1 MMTGKTEQPQSPLG
15 AALGDLLCALA
26 FLTRAPV
33 PAASSAHA
41 RPLGQASWAF
51 PLIGVGVGFA
61 AGAVLAV
68 ASALGVPPLAAALL
82 ALGAGATL
90 TGALHEDGLADTLD
104 GLWGGRAPER
114 RLEIMRDSRIGGFG
128 ALGLV
133 ISVGL
138 RAACLAALVEGAGA
152 EAAWLALIAASA
164 AGRGAL
170 PAIMHLLPRASAT
183 GLGAMAGRPSADRA
197 VIAGGVA
204 ALLAPLLL
212 GPGTGSA
219 AALLAAIA
227 AAKIALV
234 ARWKLGGYNG
244 DALGAAE
251 QAVEI
256 AVLLTAAA
264 ALSW

>member
-1 MMTGKTEQPQSPLG
+1 MTGKTEPSSSPLG
-15 AALGDLLCALA
+15 ALVGDLLCALA

-33 PAASSAHA
+33 PATSSAHA
-41 RPLGQASWAF
+41 RPLGQAAWAF
-51 PLIGVGVGFA
+51 PLVGLGVGFG
-61 AGAVLAV
+61 AGAVLAL
-68 ASALGVPPLAAALL
+68 AAALGVPPLAAGLL
-82 ALGAGATL
+82 ALGASATL

-104 GLWGGRAPER
+104 GLWGGRDPAR

-138 RAACLAALVEGAGA
+138 RAACLAAIVEGAGA
-152 EAAWLALIAASA
+152 EAAWLAFVAAAA

-170 PAIMHLLPRASAT
+170 PAIMHLTPRASAT

-197 VIAGGVA
+197 VIAAGLGTL
-204 ALLAPLLL
+204 ALPLLL
-212 GPGTGSA
+212 GPGAGPA
-219 AALLAAIA
+219 AALLASIA
-227 AAKIALV
+227 AVKLALV

-244 DALGAAE
+244 DVLGAAE

-264 ALSW
+264 ALSY